1 MKGTTFAV
9 AAASIALAACATN
22 DNATD
27 ERHYLCVLQRPEAGG
42 TLTVTL
48 QVALDGRRQFP
59 QFSWASPA
67 RRDAVRVSIEWFN
80 AGDLIRADD
89 MTVTLGLR
97 RSWRAG
103 FARIEMFRTEDRLR
117 SRTLTGLMFDRYTQY
132 PALTVPL
139 GRLRE
144 FAAGA
149 SSLTVAA
156 VGANGRLLAQHPVD
170 MAPFESVP
178 RAIAAARPQIETM
191 AADFRQRCTLA
202 APDRIE
208 VT

>member
-1 MKGTTFAV
+1 VKGTPFTV
-9 AAASIALAACATN
+9 AAGIALAACATSGSAN
-22 DNATD
+22 D

-42 TLTVTL
+42 TLTVTIE
-48 QVALDGRRQFP
+48 VAPDGGRRFH
-59 QFSWASPA
+59 QFSWASPSP
-67 RRDAVRVSIEWFN
+67 RDAARVSIEWIHVL
-80 AGDLIRADD
+80 DLTRADD
-89 MTVTLGLR
+89 MTVTLALR

-103 FARIEMFRTEDRLR
+103 LARIELFRTEDRLR
-117 SRTLTGLMFDRYTQY
+117 SRTLTGPTFDRYTRY
-132 PALTVPL
+132 PSLTVPL

-170 MAPFESVP
+170 MVPFESVP

-191 AADFRQRCTLA
+191 AADFRQRCALA
-202 APDRIE
+202 APDRVV